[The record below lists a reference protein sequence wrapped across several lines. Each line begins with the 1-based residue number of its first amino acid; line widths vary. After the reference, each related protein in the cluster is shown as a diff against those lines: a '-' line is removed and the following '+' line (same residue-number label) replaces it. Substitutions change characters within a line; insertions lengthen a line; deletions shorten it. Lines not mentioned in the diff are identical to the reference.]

1 MELQLVLH
9 KNYHR
14 NIKILYLWLISS
26 AMEKLSVVIIT
37 FNEERNIGRC
47 LESVQD
53 IADEIIVSDSFST
66 DRTEEIC
73 KEFSAKFYKK
83 KWEGYS
89 KQKNNANSL
98 ASNNLVFSIDA
109 DEALSEELKKSI
121 AKIKLSAKSNA
132 AFKVNRLTNYCG
144 NWIHHCGWYP
154 DTKLRIWFKD
164 EGKWEG
170 ELHEKLVFGSEPQTT
185 TLAGDLLHYSYY
197 TLEDHYKQVEKFTS
211 IAAQDYF
218 DRNKKVTLI
227 KLWLSPVVKFVR
239 DYFLKLGFLDGKSGF
254 RICYIS
260 AGATYLK
267 YKKLRVLNQRSRIQI
282 NKAGV
287 ELEKSRC
294 KTGDERNNK

>member
-1 MELQLVLH
+1 M
-9 KNYHR
+9 
-14 NIKILYLWLISS
+14 KILYLWLISIT
-26 AMEKLSVVIIT
+26 MEKLSVVIIT

-47 LESVQD
+47 LESLQD

-73 KEFSAKFYKK
+73 KEFGVKFYNR

-89 KQKNNANSL
+89 KQKNNANNL
-98 ASNNLVFSIDA
+98 ASNNLIFSIDA
-109 DEALSEELKKSI
+109 DEALSEKLKKSI
-121 AKIKLSAKSNA
+121 AEIKLSAKANT
-132 AFKVNRLTNYCG
+132 AFKINRLTNYCG
-144 NWIHHCGWYP
+144 KWIHHCGWYP

-164 EGKWEG
+164 EGEWEG
-170 ELHEKLVFGSEPQTT
+170 ELHEKLVFDNEPQTS
-185 TLAGDLLHYSYY
+185 TLDGDLLHYSYY
-197 TLEDHYKQVEKFTS
+197 TLEDHHKQVEKFTN

-239 DYFLKLGFLDGKSGF
+239 DYFLKLGFLDGRSGF

-267 YKKLRVLNQRSRIQI
+267 YKKLRVLNQESRIKI
-282 NKAGV
+282 DIAGG
-287 ELEKSRC
+287 ELEESRC
-294 KTGDERNNK
+294 KTRDVKNPK

>member
-1 MELQLVLH
+1 
-9 KNYHR
+9 
-14 NIKILYLWLISS
+14 
-26 AMEKLSVVIIT
+26 MEKLSVVIIT
-37 FNEERNIGRC
+37 FNEDKNIRRC

-73 KEFSAKFYKK
+73 KEFGTKFYKK

-89 KQKNNANSL
+89 NQKNNANNL
-98 ASNNLVFSIDA
+98 ASNNLIFSIDA
-109 DEALSEELKKSI
+109 DEALSEKLKKSI
-121 AKIKLSAKSNA
+121 AEIKLSAKANT
-132 AFKVNRLTNYCG
+132 AFKINRLTNYCG
-144 NWIHHCGWYP
+144 KWIHHCGWYP
-154 DTKLRIWFKD
+154 DTKLRIWFKE

-170 ELHEKLVFGSEPQTT
+170 ELHEKLVFDNEPQTT
-185 TLAGDLLHYSYY
+185 TLKGDLLHYSYY
-197 TLEDHYKQVEKFTS
+197 TLEDHYKQVEKFTN

-227 KLWLSPVVKFVR
+227 KLWLSPVVKFIR
-239 DYFLKLGFLDGKSGF
+239 DYFLKLGFFDGKSGF

-267 YKKLRVLNQRSRIQI
+267 YKKLRVLTQEFRDKK
-282 NKAGV
+282 NKEGI

-294 KTGDERNNK
+294 KTKGG